1 MDVENYRVGWG
12 EVGQGSFWTRW
23 GDFGETMFLLLLINC
38 VVKPILVVIVKMKR
52 NNIQQKLELILI
64 ARSTS
69 ITVYNHPTFYLSDFF
84 FN

>member
-1 MDVENYRVGWG
+1 M
-12 EVGQGSFWTRW
+12 S
-23 GDFGETMFLLLLINC
+23 LLLLINC

-69 ITVYNHPTFYLSDFF
+69 ITVYNHPTF
-84 FN
+84 